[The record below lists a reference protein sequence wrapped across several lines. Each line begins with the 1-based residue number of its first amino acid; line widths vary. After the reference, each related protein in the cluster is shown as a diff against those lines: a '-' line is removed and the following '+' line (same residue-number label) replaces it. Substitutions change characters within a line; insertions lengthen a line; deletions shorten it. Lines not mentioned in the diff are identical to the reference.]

1 MIEVPKHQEFPIS
14 RQHQGWFGSW
24 FAFCSLRAGK
34 EALHARAAHKAE
46 SEPRQKR
53 GVVWDLL
60 DHHLP
65 GAAFSPWWRVCEPL
79 AGHLSEERL

>member
-24 FAFCSLRAGK
+24 FGFCSLRAGK
-34 EALHARAAHKAE
+34 EALHARAVHKAE
-46 SEPRQKR
+46 PEPRQKR

-60 DHHLP
+60 ITTSPAQLFHP
-65 GAAFSPWWRVCEPL
+65 GGGCVS
-79 AGHLSEERL
+79 H